1 MSARPLTV
9 DDYTPEKIREL
20 VAETPPSGRK
30 RSLGAIAAV
39 ATLGSLLF
47 GYDTGVIAA
56 ALPYMHLPRAAH
68 GLGMTIFE
76 EGFVGGLLCFGAAL
90 GATFGGR
97 LSDKYGRRHNITLLA
112 IVFLLGA
119 LGCTFSVNI
128 WMLYLFRIVLGFAV
142 GGASATVPVF
152 LGETAPKRIR
162 GVLVAV
168 DQFMIVG
175 GQLLAYSMN
184 AIIAHVNSGPSVTI
198 ENDPSGAYA
207 SGTVVAWEKVQ
218 HIAGLLVS
226 DGNGSTWRYMLV
238 LASIPAIA
246 LWIGIRL
253 MPESS
258 RWYAA
263 NLRIPEAIGALKR
276 VRDESKDG
284 PVAAEVDEMLEIQRN
299 EAKQEK
305 WGLGQ
310 IWGARWTRRLLII
323 GIILGLADQLT
334 GINTAMY
341 YMPKV
346 LNAAGL
352 PMSDSISLN
361 VISGA
366 VSFLGSGV
374 GFWLIARFERRHIG
388 MYQES
393 SIVVSLVLLSATF
406 FLFIQPH
413 QQDDG
418 SIVGAP
424 AFAPYLVLIIVCLFV
439 FAKQSGTV
447 TWVLVSELFPA
458 KVRGISMGM
467 AVGALWIANGI
478 VAIVF
483 PIMMEQLG
491 GALTYL
497 IFAAVN
503 VLSLIFYKKFVPET
517 KHDSLEE
524 LEMRFEKE
532 FS

>member
-1 MSARPLTV
+1 M
-9 DDYTPEKIREL
+9 

-198 ENDPSGAYA
+198 KNDPSGAYA

-393 SIVVSLVLLSATF
+393 SIVVSLALLSATF

>member
-1 MSARPLTV
+1 
-9 DDYTPEKIREL
+9 
-20 VAETPPSGRK
+20 
-30 RSLGAIAAV
+30 
-39 ATLGSLLF
+39 
-47 GYDTGVIAA
+47 
-56 ALPYMHLPRAAH
+56 
-68 GLGMTIFE
+68 
-76 EGFVGGLLCFGAAL
+76 
-90 GATFGGR
+90 
-97 LSDKYGRRHNITLLA
+97 
-112 IVFLLGA
+112 
-119 LGCTFSVNI
+119 
-128 WMLYLFRIVLGFAV
+128 
-142 GGASATVPVF
+142 
-152 LGETAPKRIR
+152 
-162 GVLVAV
+162 
-168 DQFMIVG
+168 
-175 GQLLAYSMN
+175 MN
-184 AIIAHVNSGPSVTI
+184 
-198 ENDPSGAYA
+198 
-207 SGTVVAWEKVQ
+207 
-218 HIAGLLVS
+218 
-226 DGNGSTWRYMLV
+226 R
-238 LASIPAIA
+238 
-246 LWIGIRL
+246 
-253 MPESS
+253 
-258 RWYAA
+258 
-263 NLRIPEAIGALKR
+263 RIPEAIGVLKR

-393 SIVVSLVLLSATF
+393 SIVVSLALLSATF

>member
-1 MSARPLTV
+1 MVRT
-9 DDYTPEKIREL
+9 TP
-20 VAETPPSGRK
+20 ASGKR

-56 ALPYMHLPRAAH
+56 ALPYMHLPHAAH
-68 GLGMTIFE
+68 GLTMTTVE

-97 LSDKYGRRHNITLLA
+97 LSDKYGRRHNITVLA
-112 IVFLLGA
+112 IVFLAGA

-128 WMLYLFRIVLGFAV
+128 WMLYLFRIILGFAV

-175 GQLLAYSMN
+175 GQLLAYAMN
-184 AIIAHVNSGPSVTI
+184 AVIAHANGGPSVTVQ
-198 ENDPSGAYA
+198 NDPSGAYA
-207 SGTVVAWEKVQ
+207 PGAVVDWEKVQ
-218 HIAGLLVS
+218 HIAGIVVS
-226 DGNGSTWRYMLV
+226 DGNGSTWRYMLI

-263 NLRIPEAIGALKR
+263 NLRIAEAVGALKR
-276 VRDESKDG
+276 VRDEEKDG
-284 PVAAEVDEMLEIQRN
+284 PIAGELNEMLEIQRA

-310 IWGARWTRRLLII
+310 IWSTKWTRRLLVI
-323 GIILGLADQLT
+323 GIVLGLADQLT

-346 LNAAGL
+346 LSAAGL

-361 VISGA
+361 VVSGA

-374 GFWLIARFERRHIG
+374 GFLLIARFARRHIG
-388 MYQES
+388 IYQES
-393 SIVVSLVLLSATF
+393 SIVISLTLLAGVF
-406 FLFIQPH
+406 FFFIQPY
-413 QQDDG
+413 QQEDG
-418 SIVGAP
+418 TILGAP
-424 AFAPYLVLIIVCLFV
+424 AFAPYLVLVIVCLFV

-458 KVRGISMGM
+458 KIRGLSMGM

-483 PIMMEQLG
+483 PIMMEDLG

-497 IFAAVN
+497 IFAVLN
-503 VLSLIFYKKFVPET
+503 VFSLIFYKKFVPET
-517 KHDSLEE
+517 KYDSLEE
-524 LEMRFEKE
+524 LELRFEKE